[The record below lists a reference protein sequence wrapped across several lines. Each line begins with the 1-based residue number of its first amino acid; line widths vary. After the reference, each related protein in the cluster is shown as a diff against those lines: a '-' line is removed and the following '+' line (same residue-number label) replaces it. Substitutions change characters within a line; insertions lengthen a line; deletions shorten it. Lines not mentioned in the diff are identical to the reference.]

1 VSVAARSTV
10 GQPRREDLGGLIVLH
25 MYGSYRQMG
34 RQQVELL
41 GPVARDLY
49 EFQLADWKRLIS
61 GFGVLAKLLDRVLPR
76 FWMSTGP
83 RHDRSGLYEEIRGYA
98 DGLGVSASDAWR
110 GAFGVL
116 GSGTTTF
123 VATRTATADG
133 SAIIGKNSDWTDS
146 DGRRPPVVSWYHPDN
161 GDLDFIL
168 AGWPLLPSPATG
180 INEAGFALGLN
191 FFTADH
197 VLGLGMPEWPYRRAL
212 QKATTVEEGVR
223 MITGSAKRG
232 ISGFISI
239 ADAKGDIA
247 MIECTPGEC
256 AVRPA
261 GDWFAQSNHAR
272 TEKMIPHDRGRF
284 ADSFQRLAAMEEA
297 VRSHLGRI
305 SPEIAAGILRDR
317 SNSPYANESVVA
329 NAVALNS
336 TVVQTS
342 TRTLWH
348 SKAKQPQAPFGEM
361 VPFSVA
367 GEAPAAP
374 SLPAD
379 PRLGGPE
386 MEREAAALA
395 AARRGVRL
403 FGEGKVEEAGAIWDR
418 LAGDGEPALEP
429 HRLAWAQ
436 ARVRWSL
443 GRLEE
448 ADGLLTG
455 LDTDAVPFDVR
466 SHALVV
472 RAVIADRLARRKDAL
487 RLYQQ
492 AQAYL
497 DAHDYNH
504 QSMVAPLRARIAAG
518 LRRAQDEGP
527 MPESPD
533 LQRVG

>member
-1 VSVAARSTV
+1 VSVAARSTA
-10 GQPRREDLGGLIVLH
+10 GQPRREDRGELIVLH
-25 MYGSYRQMG
+25 LYGSYREMG

-41 GPVARDLY
+41 GSIARDLY

-61 GFGVLAKLLDRVLPR
+61 GLGVLAKLLDRVLPR

-83 RHDRSGLYEEIRGYA
+83 RYDRSGLYEEIRGYA
-98 DGLGVSASDAWR
+98 DGLGVSAPDAWR
-110 GAFGVL
+110 GVFGVL

-133 SAIIGKNSDWTDS
+133 GAIIGKNSDWTDS
-146 DGRRPPVVSWYHPDN
+146 DGRRPPVVSRYHPDN
-161 GDLDFIL
+161 GDLDFTL

-191 FFTADH
+191 FFTADQ
-197 VLGLGMPEWPYRRAL
+197 VLGLWMPAWPYRRAL

-256 AVRPA
+256 AVRPE

-272 TEKMIPHDRGRF
+272 TEKMIAHDRGRF

-297 VRSHLGRI
+297 VRPHLGKI
-305 SPEIAAGILRDR
+305 SPEIAASILRDR

-336 TVVQTS
+336 AVVQTS

-348 SKAKQPQAPFGEM
+348 STARQPQAPFGEM

-367 GEAPAAP
+367 EEAPATAP
-374 SLPAD
+374 LPAD
-379 PRLGGPE
+379 PRLGKPE
-386 MEREAAALA
+386 MEREAAVIGGVREA
-395 AARRGVRL
+395 VRL
-403 FGEGKVEEAGAIWDR
+403 FREGKIEEAGAIWDR
-418 LAGDGEPALEP
+418 FADDGEPILEP
-429 HRLAWAQ
+429 HRLTWAR
-436 ARVRWSL
+436 ARVRWTL
-443 GRLEE
+443 GILEE
-448 ADGLLTG
+448 ADGLLAG
-455 LDTDAVPFDVR
+455 LDTDSAPFDVR
-466 SHALVV
+466 SHALVM
-472 RAVIADRLARRKDAL
+472 RAVIADRLARRGDAI

-492 AQAYL
+492 AQGYL
-497 DAHDYNH
+497 DAHAYNH
-504 QSMVAPLRARIAAG
+504 QSMVAPLRVRIAAG
-518 LRRAQDEGP
+518 LRQAQDKGP
-527 MPESPD
+527 MPETPD
-533 LQRVG
+533 LQRVA

>member
-1 VSVAARSTV
+1 MSVAARPAA
-10 GQPRREDLGGLIVLH
+10 GQPRREDRGDLIVLH
-25 MYGSYRQMG
+25 LFGSYREMG

-41 GPVARDLY
+41 GPVARDVY
-49 EFQLADWKRLIS
+49 ELQLADWRRLIS
-61 GFGVLAKLLDRVLPR
+61 GFGILAKLADRFLPR

-83 RHDRSGLYEEIRGYA
+83 QYDRSGLYEEIRGYA
-98 DGLGVSASDAWR
+98 DGLGVSAPDAWR

-146 DGRRPPVVSWYHPDN
+146 DGRRPPVVCHYHPDN

-180 INEAGFALGLN
+180 INEAGLALGLN
-191 FFTADH
+191 FFTADQI
-197 VLGLGMPEWPYRRAL
+197 LGLWMPEWPYRRAL
-212 QKATTVEEGVR
+212 QKAATVEEGAR
-223 MITGSAKRG
+223 IITRSRNRG
-232 ISGFISI
+232 ISGFISM
-239 ADAKGDIA
+239 ADAKGNTA
-247 MIECTPGEC
+247 MIECTPGKC
-256 AVRPA
+256 AVRPE

-272 TEKMIPHDRGRF
+272 TEKMAPRDRGRF

-297 VRSHLGRI
+297 VRPHVGKI
-305 SPEIAAGILRDR
+305 TPEIGARILRNR

-336 TVVQTS
+336 AVVHTAS
-342 TRTLWH
+342 RTLWH
-348 SKAKQPQAPFGEM
+348 STTRQPQAPFGEM
-361 VPFSVA
+361 VPFSA
-367 GEAPAAP
+367 AAEAPATAA
-374 SLPAD
+374 LPAD
-379 PRLGGPE
+379 PRLGTPE
-386 MEREAAALA
+386 MEREAAAIA
-395 AARRGVRL
+395 AVRRAVRL
-403 FGEGKVEEAGAIWDR
+403 FGEGKVDEASAIWDR
-418 LAGDGEPALEP
+418 LADDGEPALEP
-429 HRLAWAQ
+429 HRLTWAR
-436 ARVRWSL
+436 ARVRWTL

-448 ADGLLTG
+448 AEGLLMA
-455 LDTDAVPFDVR
+455 LDSDSAPFDVR
-466 SHALVV
+466 SHALVI
-472 RAVIADRLARRKDAL
+472 RALVADRLARREDAL

-518 LRRAQDEGP
+518 LRAAQNKGP